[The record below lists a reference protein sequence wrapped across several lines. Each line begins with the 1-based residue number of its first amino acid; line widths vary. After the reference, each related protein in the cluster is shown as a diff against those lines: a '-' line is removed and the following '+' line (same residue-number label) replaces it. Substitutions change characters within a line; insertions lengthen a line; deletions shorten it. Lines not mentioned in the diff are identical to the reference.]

1 MTEAPTPTLKPIN
14 DFSINIENE
23 GKNYEIIFSQK
34 SNNLLIISKELNSF
48 PSKRY
53 EEEFSKNNLNEIS
66 KFFLLFN
73 NISEILTELKIRIEK
88 NNFEIN
94 INENTFEILFK
105 VEISNINE
113 FNLILKRKEED
124 IKSIVETLCS
134 IIKKQEE
141 KINKLEEEKIE
152 TNIKIKKLQ
161 EEKNKSNNRINKL
174 EEELN
179 KSNNTIKK
187 LEEESNKKI
196 KQLENEINDIK
207 NPLKI
212 FKESKILKNK
222 EEEIMISN
230 WIKPNSKIKFT
241 LLYQIS
247 RDGDNIITF
256 YNKVKNKFPTLI
268 LIKSKSGFI
277 FGGYTNNTWE
287 ETKIYKKD
295 LSAFLFSLNKKKKY
309 YIKNN
314 HIQNGNYGDNFY
326 FAFGSGHDICIFDK
340 CTSNKNNYCN
350 PRSYNTT
357 EKYELNGGK
366 QNFYVD
372 ELEVYNV
379 EY

>member
-1 MTEAPTPTLKPIN
+1 MSEAPTPTLKPIN
-14 DFSINIENE
+14 DFSINIENQ

-124 IKSIVETLCS
+124 IKSIVETVCS

-161 EEKNKSNNRINKL
+161 EEKNK
-174 EEELN
+174 
-179 KSNNTIKK
+179 
-187 LEEESNKKI
+187 
-196 KQLENEINDIK
+196 
-207 NPLKI
+207 
-212 FKESKILKNK
+212 
-222 EEEIMISN
+222 
-230 WIKPNSKIKFT
+230 
-241 LLYQIS
+241 
-247 RDGDNIITF
+247 
-256 YNKVKNKFPTLI
+256 
-268 LIKSKSGFI
+268 
-277 FGGYTNNTWE
+277 
-287 ETKIYKKD
+287 
-295 LSAFLFSLNKKKKY
+295 
-309 YIKNN
+309 
-314 HIQNGNYGDNFY
+314 
-326 FAFGSGHDICIFDK
+326 
-340 CTSNKNNYCN
+340 
-350 PRSYNTT
+350 
-357 EKYELNGGK
+357 
-366 QNFYVD
+366 
-372 ELEVYNV
+372 
-379 EY
+379 